1 MYKLRDYQQQTVQAV
16 LHYFRRHSEPAV
28 VVLPTGAGKSLV
40 IAELARLAKGRVLV
54 LAHVKEL
61 VEQNHNKYQQYG
73 LTASI
78 YAAGLGRKETR
89 DQVVFA
95 SIQSVARN
103 LAAFSDQF
111 SLLVID
117 ECHRVPQDEDSSY
130 RQVIRHL
137 QQHNPGIKIL
147 GLTATPFRLGLGFI
161 YQYHSRGLV
170 RSDEPRFFR
179 FCIFELP
186 IRYLLEQ
193 GFLTP
198 AKVLDAP
205 LLSYDFSGLKPTAAG
220 YFREEELAQVI
231 NSAKRVT
238 PQIINQVQHYAKSR
252 RGVMIFAATS
262 AHAREVFSYLPD
274 GEAALIL
281 ASTPSAERQQ
291 LLSAFKAQQLKY
303 LVNVAVLTTGFD
315 APHVDLIA
323 ILRPTESVSLYQQ
336 IVGRGLRLAPDKTD
350 CLVLDYAG
358 NMYDLYS
365 PEVGSPPP
373 ASDSELVT
381 VHCPL
386 CGFANTFWGKTDP
399 NGLVLEHYGRRC
411 RGFQRD
417 DLQHIQACGY
427 RFRAKFCLEC
437 GTEHDIAAKFC
448 QQCQTVLVD
457 PDKKLQE
464 ALKLKDALILYPQRM
479 ELSVMTDSKGSQR
492 LKISYCNAE
501 GQQIHEFWPIQT
513 KAQKQR
519 FATIFLPPHLP
530 DRHRPFDTTTVAKI
544 LAQSHRLQP
553 PAAIVAR
560 KDGRFWRIR
569 DKLFELTATPDTPV
583 SMTKPS

>member
-1 MYKLRDYQQQTVQAV
+1 MYQLRDYQQQTVQAV
-16 LHYFRRHSEPAV
+16 LHYFRRQADPAV

-61 VEQNHNKYQQYG
+61 VEQNHSKYQQYG

-78 YAAGLGRKETR
+78 FAAGLGRKETAA
-89 DQVVFA
+89 QVVFA

-103 LAAFSDQF
+103 LDAFRASF

-117 ECHRVPQDEDSSY
+117 ECHRVPQDENSSY
-130 RQVIRHL
+130 RQVISHL
-137 QQHNPGIKIL
+137 QQQNPGIKIL
-147 GLTATPFRLGLGFI
+147 GLTATPFRLGMGFI
-161 YQYHSRGLV
+161 YQYHTRGLV
-170 RSDEPRFFR
+170 RSEEPRFFR

-186 IRYLLEQ
+186 IRYLLDQ

-198 AKVLDAP
+198 ATVLDAP

-220 YFREEELAQVI
+220 YFREDELAEVI

-238 PQIINQVQHYAKSR
+238 PQIIQQVQHYAKSR
-252 RGVMIFAATS
+252 HGVMIFAATS
-262 AHAREVFSYLPD
+262 GHAREVCGYLPA

-281 ASTPSAERQQ
+281 AATPAAERQQ
-291 LLSAFKAQQLKY
+291 LLQAFKAQQIKY

-336 IVGRGLRLAPDKTD
+336 IVGRGLRLAPGKTD

-358 NMYDLYS
+358 NMYDLYL
-365 PEVGSPPP
+365 PEVGTPPP
-373 ASDSELVT
+373 SSDSELVT
-381 VHCPL
+381 IHCPV
-386 CGFANTFWGKTDP
+386 CQFANTFWGKTDS

-411 RGFQRD
+411 QGFDRSHPTD
-417 DLQHIQACGY
+417 IQECGY

-437 GTEHDIAAKFC
+437 GAEHDIAAKFC
-448 QQCQTVLVD
+448 QHCQTVLVD

-464 ALKLKDALILYPQRM
+464 ALKLKDALIIYPKRM
-479 ELSVMTDSKGSQR
+479 ECTLMKDAKGSQK
-492 LKISYCNAE
+492 LKISYHNDE
-501 GQQIHEFWPIQT
+501 NQQLHEFWPLQS
-513 KAQKQR
+513 KPQRLR
-519 FATIFLPPHLP
+519 FAAVFLPPHLP
-530 DRHRPFDTTTVAKI
+530 DRHRPFDVSTGAKI

-553 PAAIVAR
+553 PDAIIAR

-569 DKLFELTATPDTPV
+569 DKLFDLSKSPKTSQNDT
-583 SMTKPS
+583 TNQ

>member
-1 MYKLRDYQQQTVQAV
+1 MYQLRDYQQQTVQAV
-16 LHYFRRHSEPAV
+16 LHYFRRQSEPAV

-61 VEQNHNKYQQYG
+61 VEQNHAKYQQYG

-78 YAAGLGRKETR
+78 YAAGLGRKETSN
-89 DQVVFA
+89 QVVFA

-103 LAAFSDQF
+103 LEAFRASF

-117 ECHRVPQDEDSSY
+117 ECHRVPQDENSSY
-130 RQVIRHL
+130 RQVISHL
-137 QQHNPGIKIL
+137 QQQNAGIKIL

-170 RSDEPRFFR
+170 RSEEPRFFR

-186 IRYLLEQ
+186 IRYLLDQ

-205 LLSYDFSGLKPTAAG
+205 LLSYDFSGLKPTSAG
-220 YFREEELAQVI
+220 YFRDDELAQVI

-238 PQIINQVQHYAKSR
+238 PQIIEQVQHYAKTR

-262 AHAREVFSYLPD
+262 AHAREVLAYLPA

-281 ASTPSAERQQ
+281 ATTPAAERHH
-291 LLSAFKAQQLKY
+291 LLTAFKAQQLKY

-336 IVGRGLRLAPDKTD
+336 IVGRGLRLAPEKTD

-358 NMYDLYS
+358 NMYDLYL
-365 PEVGSPPP
+365 PEVGTPPP
-373 ASDSELVT
+373 TSDSELVT
-381 VHCPL
+381 VPCPV
-386 CGFANTFWGKTDP
+386 CGFANTFWGKTDS

-411 RGFQRD
+411 QGFDRSD
-417 DLQHIQACGY
+417 ATHINECGY
-427 RFRAKFCLEC
+427 RFRAKFCLAC
-437 GTEHDIAAKFC
+437 GAEHDIAAKFC
-448 QQCQTVLVD
+448 HQCQTVLVD

-464 ALKLKDALILYPQRM
+464 ALKLKDALIMYPKRM
-479 ELSVMTDSKGSQR
+479 ELSVTSDAKGAQK
-492 LKISYCNAE
+492 LKISYSNDE
-501 GQQIHEFWPIQT
+501 NQQIHEFWPVQS

-530 DRHRPFDTTTVAKI
+530 DRHRPFAVNTVAQI
-544 LAQSHRLQP
+544 LAQSHRLCP
-553 PAAIVAR
+553 PDAIVAR

-569 DKLFELTATPDTPV
+569 DKLFALQQIPV
-583 SMTKPS
+583 SP